1 MPTDGESVNAKK
13 RTKLKT
19 KSNNYQTFTLT
30 KSLPYFNTQN
40 LTTTKKPAVLSIIE
54 NEHTAS
60 SLFSKL
66 NKPVSSLFDL
76 SYHLALKNS

>member
-1 MPTDGESVNAKK
+1 MRVEETKATDIKLTPYLSKMPTDGESVNAKK

-19 KSNNYQTFTLT
+19 KFNNYQTFTLT

-60 SLFSKL
+60 S
-66 NKPVSSLFDL
+66 
-76 SYHLALKNS
+76 